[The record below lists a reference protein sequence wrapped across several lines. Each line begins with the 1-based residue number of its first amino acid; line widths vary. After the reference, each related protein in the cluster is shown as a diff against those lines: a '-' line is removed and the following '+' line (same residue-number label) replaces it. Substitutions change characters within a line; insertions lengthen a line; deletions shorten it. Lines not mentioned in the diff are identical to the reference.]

1 MYKFQTT
8 GETFPNNKNSAE
20 LPSFVL
26 FWIPNLLVP

>member
-8 GETFPNNKNSAE
+8 GETFPNKNSAA